1 MKPIKTIFIL
11 GTIVFLCI
19 VGQFLPLILTQ
30 PYSVELMGF
39 PVPYAFDR
47 MVETLD
53 GAPPTYSTR
62 LNYALALADLIFL
75 LAAVAAVMLWKR
87 SVLGRDILLA
97 IMCGIVGLAAFVYL
111 RETTLWEEISMKGD
125 PCFKAI
131 EGKSPSYIIQND
143 RVCYIYDSTATDP
156 TSYYK
161 TLLGAD
167 AATFVDYQDGSGCGE
182 DQAHIFCNG
191 QIQKNK

>member
-1 MKPIKTIFIL
+1 MKTIFIS
-11 GTIVFLCI
+11 GVIIFLCI

-53 GAPPTYSTR
+53 GAAPTYSTR
-62 LNYALALADLIFL
+62 LNYALAITDLVFL
-75 LAAVAAVMLWKR
+75 VAAVATVILWKR
-87 SVLGRDILLA
+87 SVLGRDILIA
-97 IMCGIVGLAAFVYL
+97 IMCGIIGLAAFVYL

-143 RVCYIYDSTATDP
+143 RVCYIYDSTASDP

-161 TLLGAD
+161 TLSGAD
-167 AATFVDYQDGSGCGE
+167 PKTFTEENCDSLCG
-182 DQAHIFCNG
+182 D
-191 QIQKNK
+191 IQSIDCCVQNTAR